1 MLTAFILALIKLL
14 SNPVMLAALA
24 KFLANALKS
33 VSQRVNPTHEDPPSP
48 VCGGSFCAIGAKVRG
63 LVVSLQTTQRS
74 AQSKDLQRAIGVTVP
89 IATPEI
95 YADMLDRAKKGA
107 FAYPAINVSSS
118 QTLTAAIRGFAE
130 AESDGIIQF
139 SWGGAEYASGS
150 TVKNMVDG
158 AVALAEYAHVVA
170 KNYKVNIGIHT
181 DHCPA
186 EKLDGFMRPLLAFGA
201 DRIKSGKAPLFNSH
215 MWDGSAVDMTENMK
229 IAKEMLAM
237 SVAAKTILEIEIG
250 VVGGE
255 EDGIEA
261 KHDAKLYSTPE
272 DALMTI
278 ETLGTD
284 VNARYMVAATFGNV
298 HGVYKPG
305 NVVLQPKILATLQE
319 AVSAKL
325 GLPAGSKPM
334 DLVFHG
340 GSGSLLSEIRESLD
354 YGVIKM
360 NVDTD
365 TQYAFTRPV
374 VEHMLKNYDGVLKID
389 GEVGN
394 KKAYDPR
401 AWGKAAEAGMAARV
415 VRACE
420 DLRSN
425 GTSSLK

>member
-1 MLTAFILALIKLL
+1 
-14 SNPVMLAALA
+14 
-24 KFLANALKS
+24 
-33 VSQRVNPTHEDPPSP
+33 
-48 VCGGSFCAIGAKVRG
+48 
-63 LVVSLQTTQRS
+63 
-74 AQSKDLQRAIGVTVP
+74 
-89 IATPEI
+89 
-95 YADMLDRAKKGA
+95 
-107 FAYPAINVSSS
+107 
-118 QTLTAAIRGFAE
+118 
-130 AESDGIIQF
+130 
-139 SWGGAEYASGS
+139 
-150 TVKNMVDG
+150 
-158 AVALAEYAHVVA
+158 
-170 KNYKVNIGIHT
+170 
-181 DHCPA
+181 
-186 EKLDGFMRPLLAFGA
+186 
-201 DRIKSGKAPLFNSH
+201 
-215 MWDGSAVDMTENMK
+215 MWDGSAVDMKENMR
-229 IAKEMLAM
+229 IAKEMLTM

-272 DALMTI
+272 DALLTV

-284 VNARYMVAATFGNV
+284 VNARYLVAATFGNV

-319 AVSAKL
+319 AVSKKL

-374 VEHMLKNYDGVLKID
+374 VDHMLKNYDGVLKID

-415 VRACE
+415 AHACE
-420 DLRSN
+420 DLRST